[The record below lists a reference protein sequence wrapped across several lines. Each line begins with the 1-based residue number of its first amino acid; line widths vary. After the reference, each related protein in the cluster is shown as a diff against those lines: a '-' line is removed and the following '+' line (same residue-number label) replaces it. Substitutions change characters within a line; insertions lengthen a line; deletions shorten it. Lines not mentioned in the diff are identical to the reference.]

1 MTMIGKD
8 TILDEI
14 TKFYLESGDF
24 NGIHSTELS
33 HRLNFGFNEFCDLL
47 RELISEKKVGI
58 LFSPPIGNPHIIQI
72 GFDPED
78 NQIERLNNLE
88 NELCCLYPRPAHLK
102 KVVNRSEYANEPY
115 KLELALGCPQ
125 LDFRSFD
132 PSVLEH
138 YRNDPRYMYE
148 TDDISGHICYD
159 SENMAERDKTM
170 LESFGFSYNGGDNR
184 AVAVFLRYLVRLSPE
199 HQQIWKAKEL
209 EAEYVLHPD
218 YYRKA
223 ILGDWREH
231 ESIFKAFLDE
241 LHLVCQMTTAMER
254 PSLFRVD
261 FGKERD
267 SRHKKFSFLIRPT
280 LEEFSGFVHLLDK
293 MISENIDKDFFQN
306 EVSYEEEIQR
316 KHGKIQVQEK
326 GTLRILDDW
335 MRKSFRTNDWQ
346 SWDEAIKAF
355 KKVRKI
361 RQKPAHAIDRD
372 VFDQKYFKEQRELM
386 IRAYNGMR
394 ILRMI
399 FENHPMVRSSA
410 IGVPE
415 YLQEVKIWTH

>member
-1 MTMIGKD
+1 MSCKLGV
-8 TILDEI
+8 
-14 TKFYLESGDF
+14 
-24 NGIHSTELS
+24 
-33 HRLNFGFNEFCDLL
+33 GFNELCDLL
-47 RELISEKKVGI
+47 RELISERKVGI
-58 LFSPPIGNPHIIQI
+58 LFSPPIGNPHIIQT
-72 GFDPED
+72 GFEPED
-78 NQIERLNNLE
+78 IQIERLNDLE
-88 NELCCLYPRPAHLK
+88 NKLFCLYPRPAHLHN
-102 KVVNRSEYANEPY
+102 VVNRSRYANEPY

-125 LDFRSFD
+125 LEFRSFD

-170 LESFGFSYNGGDNR
+170 LESFGFSYKAGDNR

-209 EAEYVLHPD
+209 EGEYVLHPD

-254 PSLFRVD
+254 PPLFRVD
-261 FGKERD
+261 YGKERA
-267 SRHKKFSFLIRPT
+267 SKLKKFSFLIRPT
-280 LEEFSGFVHLLDK
+280 FEEYNDFVHLLDK
-293 MISENIDKDFFQN
+293 TISENINKAFFQN
-306 EVSYEEEIQR
+306 EVPYKTEIRR
-316 KHGKIQVQEK
+316 KDGYIEVQQK
-326 GTLRILDDW
+326 GTLQILDDW
-335 MRKSFRTNDWQ
+335 IRKSFRTNDWQ
-346 SWDEAIKAF
+346 SWDMAIKAF
-355 KKVRKI
+355 KNVRKI
-361 RQKPAHAIDRD
+361 RQKPAHDIDRD

-386 IRAYNGMR
+386 TSAYKGMR

-399 FENHPMVRSSA
+399 FENHPKVRSSG

>member
-1 MTMIGKD
+1 MTRVDKD
-8 TILDEI
+8 KILDEI
-14 TKFYLESGDF
+14 TRFYLESRDF

-33 HRLNFGFNEFCDLL
+33 HRLGVGFNELCDLL
-47 RELISEKKVGI
+47 RELIAQRKIGI
-58 LFSPPIGNPHIIQI
+58 LFSPPFGNPHIIQI
-72 GFDPED
+72 RFEPED
-78 NQIERLNNLE
+78 NQIERLNDLE
-88 NELCCLYPRPAHLK
+88 NELFCLYPRPAHLQ
-102 KVVNRSEYANEPY
+102 KVVNRSMYANEPY

-138 YRNDPRYMYE
+138 YRNGPRYMYE

-170 LESFGFSYNGGDNR
+170 LESFGFSYNAADNR

-223 ILGDWREH
+223 ILGDWRDH

-241 LHLVCQMTTAMER
+241 LHLICQMTTAMGR
-254 PSLFRVD
+254 PSLFSVD
-261 FGKERD
+261 YGKERE
-267 SRHKKFSFLIRPT
+267 RRPKRFSFLIRPT
-280 LEEFSGFVHLLDK
+280 LEEFNDFVPLLDK
-293 MISENIDKDFFQN
+293 MISDNINKKFFQN
-306 EVSYEEEIQR
+306 EVPYEIEEER
-316 KHGKIQVQEK
+316 KNGKIEIRQQR
-326 GTLRILDDW
+326 TLKLLDDW
-335 MRKSFRTNDWQ
+335 VKTYLSPADWEP
-346 SWDEAIKAF
+346 WNAAIGAF
-355 KKVRKI
+355 KNVREQ
-361 RQKPAHAIDRD
+361 RQKPAHAIEED
-372 VFDQKYFKEQRELM
+372 VFDQRYFKEQRELM
-386 IRAYNGMR
+386 IGAYNGMR
-394 ILRMI
+394 ILRRI

>member
-1 MTMIGKD
+1 MDHD
-8 TILDEI
+8 TVLDEI
-14 TKFYLESGDF
+14 TRFYLESGDF
-24 NGIHSTELS
+24 NGIHSTNLS
-33 HRLNFGFNEFCDLL
+33 NRLGVGFNEFCNFI
-47 RELISEKKVGI
+47 RELISERKVGI
-58 LFSPPIGNPHIIQI
+58 LYSPPFGNPHIIQI
-72 GFDPED
+72 GFKSDGE
-78 NQIERLNNLE
+78 QIERLNNLDKE
-88 NELCCLYPRPAHLK
+88 PFCLYPRPAHLN
-102 KVVNRSEYANEPY
+102 KVVNCSDYANEPY

-170 LESFGFSYNGGDNR
+170 LESFGFSYNAGDNR

-241 LHLVCQMTTAMER
+241 LHLICQMTTAMGR
-254 PSLFRVD
+254 PSLFRED
-261 FGKERD
+261 YGNERD
-267 SRHKKFSFLIRPT
+267 SRLKKFSFLIRPT
-280 LEEFSGFVHLLDK
+280 LEEFNDFVHLLDK
-293 MISENIDKDFFQN
+293 MISENINKAFFQD
-306 EVSYEEEIQR
+306 EVPYKTEIKR
-316 KHGKIQVQEK
+316 KDGYPEPQQK
-326 GTLRILDDW
+326 GTLQILDDW

-346 SWDEAIKAF
+346 SWDIAIKAF
-355 KKVRKI
+355 RNVRKT
-361 RQKPAHAIDRD
+361 RQKPAHDIDRD

-386 IRAYNGMR
+386 IGVYNGMR

-399 FENHPMVRSSA
+399 FENHPMVRSSV

-415 YLQEVKIWTH
+415 YLQEVNIWTH